1 MFYLFFFFF
10 FFLTFFLS
18 AGMKLKSP
26 LKPGVMRE
34 SFGAVFAFVLSWDV
48 EGLQVGG
55 DSVPKY
61 THRSD

>member
-1 MFYLFFFFF
+1 
-10 FFLTFFLS
+10 
-18 AGMKLKSP
+18 MKLKSP

-55 DSVPKY
+55 GSVPKY